1 MSKNWNVLLRK
12 TKTTVRKWWE
22 TSKFNFQKSKWRWSW
37 GKEKCKE
44 KLGIPVVI
52 MADLMAAGDQVG
64 WSDLRRATMAEIW
77 GVAMEVPVCMV
88 KPPSF
93 VMSNGEVA
101 TNIATPGAP
110 ISGCSILRFSKNN
123 INIP

>member
-1 MSKNWNVLLRK
+1 
-12 TKTTVRKWWE
+12 
-22 TSKFNFQKSKWRWSW
+22 
-37 GKEKCKE
+37 
-44 KLGIPVVI
+44 

-93 VMSNGEVA
+93 VGSNGEVA
-101 TNIATPGAP
+101 TNIATPGAA
-110 ISGCSILRFSKNN
+110 ISGCSITVQKKRFNTWFKKNN
-123 INIP
+123 NL